1 VNLRGPLAA
10 QADIRL
16 EKRELAEQLQSG
28 DAMAAVSGR
37 AP

>member
-1 VNLRGPLAA
+1 VNLPGPLAA
-10 QADIRL
+10 QADIGL

-28 DAMAAVSGR
+28 DATTAVSGR